1 MVWCL
6 LAVGLDMKQ
15 QIQMVVQVVDG
26 LIKQQMF
33 QKVVLVIKVVLTQLK
48 ELMECLV
55 VVQEIMLG
63 QVVAVVL
70 VLLLH
75 LPLVVLVLMHIL
87 LMQVQHQVVQ
97 IQDTTLVAAVVE
109 EEVTLLEVVLVLEV

>member
-1 MVWCL
+1 
-6 LAVGLDMKQ
+6 
-15 QIQMVVQVVDG
+15 
-26 LIKQQMF
+26 
-33 QKVVLVIKVVLTQLK
+33 
-48 ELMECLV
+48 MECLV

-75 LPLVVLVLMHIL
+75 LPLVVLVLMHML

>member
-6 LAVGLDMKQ
+6 LVVGLDMKQ

-75 LPLVVLVLMHIL
+75 LPLVVLVLMHML

-109 EEVTLLEVVLVLEV
+109 EEVTLLELVLVLEV